1 MIITT
6 VDSTTFAAV
15 AYDSMTKTLRLD
27 FRSGARYLYSAVPAR
42 THQELLAA
50 SSKGQ
55 YFNHHIR
62 GRFHYR
68 RIGTVVSGS

>member
-6 VDSTTFAAV
+6 VSTTFAAI

-68 RIGTVVSGS
+68 RAGNSVSGS